1 MRDCQK
7 KWIWSETLL
16 NRFGPSNPQEIKKF
30 ISYCKKAPER
40 NVFFALFSFFYDP
53 SLQENKFQ
61 RQQVAGTLLFELAPA
76 SALELEG
83 SIYAAAKF
91 WDYSIEELP
100 WYWCK
105 AFGTN
110 IVVNFPSDVLPGIED
125 KETIKSIQ
133 TMLFWCRGFEQQCT

>member
-1 MRDCQK
+1 MLDRQKIVEMVRDVADK
-7 KWIWSETLL
+7 
-16 NRFGPSNPQEIKKF
+16 FGPSNPQEINRL
-30 ISYCKKAPER
+30 IRLLHKASESH
-40 NVFFALFSFFYDP
+40 VFFALFSFFYDP

-76 SALELEG
+76 SPLELEG
-83 SIYAAAKF
+83 SVYAAAKV

-105 AFGTN
+105 TFGKN
-110 IVVNFPSDVLPGIED
+110 SVLNFLNDLLPDIED
-125 KETIKSIQ
+125 EETIKSVK

>member
-1 MRDCQK
+1 MRDHQK
-7 KWIWSETLL
+7 IVDMVRDTAD
-16 NRFGPSNPQEIKKF
+16 RFGPSNPQEIKKL
-30 ISYCKKAPER
+30 ISYCQKASDR

-76 SALELEG
+76 SALELEC
-83 SIYAAAKF
+83 SIYSAAKT

-105 AFGTN
+105 VFGTN
-110 IVVNFPSDVLPGIED
+110 VVVNFLNNLLPDIED

-133 TMLFWCRGFEQQCT
+133 TMLFWCSGFEQQCT

>member
-1 MRDCQK
+1 MRDRQK
-7 KWIWSETLL
+7 IVDIVRDTAD
-16 NRFGPSNPQEIKKF
+16 RFGPSNPQEIKKL
-30 ISYCKKAPER
+30 ISYCQKAPEC

-61 RQQVAGTLLFELAPA
+61 RQQVAGRLLFELAPA

-83 SIYAAAKF
+83 SIYAAAKT

-105 AFGTN
+105 EFGASA
-110 IVVNFPSDVLPGIED
+110 VVEFLNDLLPEIED

-133 TMLFWCRGFEQQCT
+133 TMLFWCSGFEQQCT